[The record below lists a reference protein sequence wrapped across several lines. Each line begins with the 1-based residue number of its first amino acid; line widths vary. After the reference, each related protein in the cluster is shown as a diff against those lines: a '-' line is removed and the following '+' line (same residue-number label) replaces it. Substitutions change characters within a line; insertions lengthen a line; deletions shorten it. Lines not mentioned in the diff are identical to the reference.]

1 MKRPYGSMRHLW
13 MVTATSIAFA
23 AGRRLNRPRL
33 LRRCLLREGAL
44 PKPHRK
50 TSKPGEES
58 VSRTRELNDFF
69 FFFFF
74 TSPARLNG
82 NVWSCCTVPRRAPVL
97 YMDKRH
103 GISRGLPWRRT
114 RRPRA
119 RPVLAKAVC
128 LQCDDPPFSLL

>member
-74 TSPARLNG
+74 PP
-82 NVWSCCTVPRRAPVL
+82 PRRASMGMCGPAAQ
-97 YMDKRH
+97 
-103 GISRGLPWRRT
+103 SRG
-114 RRPRA
+114 A
-119 RPVLAKAVC
+119 
-128 LQCDDPPFSLL
+128 PPSCTWTSVTALVAAFRGGALGGREPGRC